1 MSWLKS
7 LKDFIRRF
15 FSIEQEIHSNF
26 PNSVN
31 QSTNFDNYLL
41 SEAYAIG
48 NTNIISQ
55 VNKRV
60 KGSNKNSFWSAPTDD
75 FLCKRHSGLPKVI
88 LTAITNIV
96 TENYDGLI
104 FNEDKKTEKEIW
116 EEIEID
122 NKFNEI
128 VVKAVRE
135 ALIFGEGAF
144 KFTYDPEITRY
155 PIIEFIPAK
164 NCSIVYK
171 YGRLQEI
178 VFMNNVYTAKNGKTY
193 ILEEHYY
200 KGGISYDLIDGQEKK
215 VNLDIIDETASL
227 EDVEFSNSDFI
238 AAVPFKIFNS
248 DRFEGHG
255 EGIFDSKFDIID
267 ALDETLTQ
275 YANTVRLSSP
285 KLYADESCFKFDP
298 ETGNR
303 DVKSTIFNQIY
314 SLGGGTNPLN
324 ENKELIKLIQSAL
337 NSDEYGKTVSDLL
350 TLLCAGLI
358 STSTINIQ
366 LTKNSLISNES
377 GQAQRER
384 EKQTLYTIN
393 KIKDSLNSTL
403 PDVVYVAVSLYGYI
417 VNKDYKASK
426 TGVSV
431 AFDEYANPSLESKL
445 QALQAAMPGLS
456 LMGPE
461 EAIQLLYGYT
471 LSEEKKAE
479 LIEHYYIRNYG
490 VRNIDEL
497 YESKK
502 NERITLN
509 AEKSEQANNEFNI
522 KEEILAE

>member
-1 MSWLKS
+1 
-7 LKDFIRRF
+7 
-15 FSIEQEIHSNF
+15 
-26 PNSVN
+26 
-31 QSTNFDNYLL
+31 
-41 SEAYAIG
+41 
-48 NTNIISQ
+48 
-55 VNKRV
+55 
-60 KGSNKNSFWSAPTDD
+60 
-75 FLCKRHSGLPKVI
+75 
-88 LTAITNIV
+88 
-96 TENYDGLI
+96 
-104 FNEDKKTEKEIW
+104 
-116 EEIEID
+116 
-122 NKFNEI
+122 
-128 VVKAVRE
+128 
-135 ALIFGEGAF
+135 
-144 KFTYDPEITRY
+144 
-155 PIIEFIPAK
+155 
-164 NCSIVYK
+164 
-171 YGRLQEI
+171 
-178 VFMNNVYTAKNGKTY
+178 
-193 ILEEHYY
+193 
-200 KGGISYDLIDGQEKK
+200 
-215 VNLDIIDETASL
+215 
-227 EDVEFSNSDFI
+227 
-238 AAVPFKIFNS
+238 
-248 DRFEGHG
+248 
-255 EGIFDSKFDIID
+255 
-267 ALDETLTQ
+267 
-275 YANTVRLSSP
+275 
-285 KLYADESCFKFDP
+285 
-298 ETGNR
+298 
-303 DVKSTIFNQIY
+303 
-314 SLGGGTNPLN
+314 
-324 ENKELIKLIQSAL
+324 
-337 NSDEYGKTVSDLL
+337 
-350 TLLCAGLI
+350 LCAGLI

-431 AFDEYANPSLESKL
+431 AFDEYANPSIESKL